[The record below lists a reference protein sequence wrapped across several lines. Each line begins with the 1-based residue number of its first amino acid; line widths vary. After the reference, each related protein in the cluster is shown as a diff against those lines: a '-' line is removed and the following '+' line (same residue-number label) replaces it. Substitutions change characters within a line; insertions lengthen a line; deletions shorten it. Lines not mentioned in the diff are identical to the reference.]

1 MQLAGF
7 VQMPDFDL
15 FVIGAGSGGVR
26 AARMAAAAGARVAIA
41 EERYLGGTCVNVGCI
56 PKKLYSYAAH
66 YRYDF
71 EDSAGFGWRT
81 GKPEFD
87 WNQLRTAKQQEITR
101 LNGIYDGL
109 LAKAGVTLFLGKAR
123 LPTAHSVEVGGQVY
137 SARYILLA
145 TGGWPH
151 VPEFPGKEHV
161 TTSNEAFDLPDFPQ
175 RILIVGG
182 GYIAV
187 EFAGI
192 FAGLGANTLLS
203 YRGEQPLRGFDEDV
217 RARFVQQAGK
227 YVRLLPKSLVATVA
241 KSADGLQ
248 VRMKDGSQHAVD
260 CVLYATGRRANTQG
274 LGLEHTK
281 VRLNEDGTLVVNV
294 HLQSHEP
301 SIYALGDVV
310 GRLALTPVALAEGML
325 LANHLFGDGK
335 REVAYDNVPTT
346 VFSHPNIA
354 TVGLSES
361 RAAELHP
368 SLTIFESDFRSLRHT
383 LSGRDE
389 RAYMKIV
396 VNSASDRVL
405 GMHMMGPDA
414 GEVIQG
420 FAAAMNCGLTKTQLD
435 STLGIHPTLAED
447 FVTMR
452 TPARVVQR

>member
-1 MQLAGF
+1 
-7 VQMPDFDL
+7 MPDFDL

-26 AARMAAAAGARVAIA
+26 TARMAAATGARVAIA

-66 YRYDF
+66 YSYDF
-71 EDSAGFGWRT
+71 EDSVGFGWQI
-81 GKPEFD
+81 GKPVFD
-87 WNQLRTAKQQEITR
+87 WHRLRTAKQQEIRR

-109 LAKAGVTLFLGKAR
+109 LTRAGVSQFLGRATLRDANSIGVNGEVYTAR
-123 LPTAHSVEVGGQVY
+123 HIV
-137 SARYILLA
+137 LA

-151 VPEFPGKEHV
+151 VPEFSGKEHV
-161 TTSNEAFDLPDFPQ
+161 ITSNEVFDLPVFPK

-192 FAGLGANTLLS
+192 FAGLGAETLLS
-203 YRGEQPLRGFDEDV
+203 YRAGQPLRGFDEDV
-217 RARFVQQAGK
+217 RARFVQEAGK
-227 YVRLLPKSLVATVA
+227 HARLLPKSQVTSVT
-241 KSADGLQ
+241 KGDGSLQ
-248 VRMKDGSQHAVD
+248 VLMQDGSQHRVD
-260 CVLYATGRRANTQG
+260 CVLYATGRKANTRG

-281 VRLNEDGTLVVNV
+281 VRVNEDGTVVVNE

-325 LANHLFGDGK
+325 LADHLFGNGK
-335 REVAYDNVPTT
+335 RRVSYDNVPTT

-354 TVGLSES
+354 TVGLSEIQAKE
-361 RAAELHP
+361 RYP
-368 SLTIFESDFRSLRHT
+368 DLTIYESDFRALRHT

-389 RAYMKIV
+389 RTYMKIV
-396 VNSASDRVL
+396 VDTVSDRIL
-405 GMHMMGPDA
+405 GMHMVGAEA

-420 FAAAMNCGLTKTQLD
+420 FAAAMNCGLTKAQLD
-435 STLGIHPTLAED
+435 GTLGIHPTLAEE

-452 TPARVVQR
+452 IPARVVGR